1 MLNVKVLGK
10 VDLNTGIIYDN
21 DGNIMPKEQRG
32 LSIKD
37 TPEQI
42 NARRARARAWFE
54 GADVY

>member
-21 DGNIMPKEQRG
+21 NGNIMPKEQQG

-42 NARRARARAWFE
+42 NTRRSRARAWFE
-54 GADVY
+54 GANVY